1 MTVIS
6 TVEYSFDWSI
16 PQKQPPPIIFE
27 KKGVCLVVWDECPL
41 LLLGRGELLAIVE
54 ISSLTS
60 CPAQKC
66 CWYSDLKFQMH
77 FYADCSA
84 LSRNCLEALL
94 ACYSALAQLLYNDWD
109 LSKVLIILRYD
120 AALLCYKL
128 QMMNNWRVQLPSTS
142 WKIVSSPPSLM
153 VFLG

>member
-6 TVEYSFDWSI
+6 KVEYSFDT
-16 PQKQPPPIIFE
+16 QKQPPPPIILR
-27 KKGVCLVVWDECPL
+27 KVVWDECPL
-41 LLLGRGELLAIVE
+41 LPLGRGELLAIVE

-94 ACYSALAQLLYNDWD
+94 ACYSASAQLLYNDWD

-120 AALLCYKL
+120 AALLCYEL

>member
-6 TVEYSFDWSI
+6 IVEYSCLVYSTKTI
-16 PQKQPPPIIFE
+16 PHNF
-27 KKGVCLVVWDECPL
+27 KKGIPSCMSFTSPRYEWIACNCRNQFINVL
-41 LLLGRGELLAIVE
+41 LCTKVLLI
-54 ISSLTS
+54 
-60 CPAQKC
+60 
-66 CWYSDLKFQMH
+66 YSDLKFQMH

-94 ACYSALAQLLYNDWD
+94 ATFSASAQLLYNDWD

-120 AALLCYKL
+120 TALLCYKL

-142 WKIVSSPPSLM
+142 WKIVSSLSPSLI